1 MPLSKPRRTI
11 SGASPR
17 QRIVSG
23 ARHHFFAH
31 GFRGVTM
38 DDLAGQ
44 LGMSK
49 KTLYAHFRSKG
60 SLIEAVL
67 HDKFQSVE
75 ADLRHI
81 TSSPSFP
88 STLHRLLACIH
99 QHTTEIQP
107 PFLRDIRRDTPDL
120 FRIVERRRRDI
131 IQRHF
136 AKVLSLGRRAG
147 LVRKD
152 VSARLSIEI
161 LLAGVQG
168 VMNPDKMAEL
178 DLTPTTGFSAIIG
191 IFLEGVLT
199 ERGRSK
205 L

>member
-1 MPLSKPRRTI
+1 MSLSSPPRFTSSLSSRH
-11 SGASPR
+11 
-17 QRIVSG
+17 RIVSG
-23 ARHHFFAH
+23 ARRHFFAH

-38 DDLAGQ
+38 DDLAGE

-49 KTLYAHFRSKG
+49 KTLYAHFRSKA

-67 HDKFQSVE
+67 HNKFQSVE
-75 ADLRHI
+75 ADLRQI
-81 TSSPSFP
+81 TSLPDFP
-88 STLHRLLACIH
+88 RTLQRLLACIH
-99 QHTTEIQP
+99 EHTTEIQR
-107 PFLRDIRRDTPDL
+107 PFLRDIRRETPDL

-136 AKVLSLGRRAG
+136 AKVLSVGRRAG

-152 VSARLSIEI
+152 VSATLAVEI

-178 DLTPTTGFSAIIG
+178 DLTPTTGFAAIIG
-191 IFLEGVLT
+191 IFLKGVLT
-199 ERGRSK
+199 ETGRSK

>member
-1 MPLSKPRRTI
+1 MSSPRRFT
-11 SGASPR
+11 SRLSSR

-23 ARHHFFAH
+23 ARRHFFAH
-31 GFRGVTM
+31 GFRSVTM
-38 DDLAGQ
+38 DDLAGE

-49 KTLYAHFRSKG
+49 KTLYAHFRSKA

-81 TSSPSFP
+81 TSCPDFP
-88 STLHRLLACIH
+88 KTLQRLLACIH
-99 QHTTEIQP
+99 EHTTEIQR
-107 PFLRDIRRDTPDL
+107 PFLRDIRRETPDL
-120 FRIVERRRRDI
+120 FQIVERRRRDI

-136 AKVLSLGRRAG
+136 AKVLSVGRRAG

-152 VSARLSIEI
+152 VSAILAVEI

-178 DLTPTTGFSAIIG
+178 DLTPTTGFAAIIG

-199 ERGRSK
+199 ETGRSK